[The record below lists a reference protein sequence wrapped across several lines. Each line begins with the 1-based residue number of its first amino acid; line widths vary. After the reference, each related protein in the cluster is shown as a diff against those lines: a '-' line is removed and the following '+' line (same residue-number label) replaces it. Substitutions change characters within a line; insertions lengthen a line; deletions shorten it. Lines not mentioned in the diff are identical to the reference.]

1 MMTTGGQASGRSPRD
16 GDVRGACLD
25 VAERLAAAGGAG
37 TAVAVLLEHGGR
49 LRCAAVAGAAQVRD
63 NLPCDAGA
71 PGRALATARDAAGRP
86 GEGSVLPPGAP
97 ETALPVVT
105 GGRVASVVVVGGAA
119 PAGAALLAEAR
130 ACAAAL
136 GSRLAAAPAPA
147 ETPARRLLRD
157 LARLSALEAPAEIGA
172 AVLDAAL
179 VVTPLDSALLAV
191 RGRDGALR
199 PRWATGPL
207 AGVLRDVPLAML
219 EDAVRDGAS
228 WRTAGSDG
236 APALAALRERGAR
249 TVIAAGLSA
258 GEGEPDGILLGGAR
272 RAVRL
277 TTGEA
282 ELLELLAAH
291 AAGAL
296 RAAGRLATLRRR
308 AESDPLTGLGHH
320 ATFHAALAGAHRRP
334 RTAVV
339 LCDLD
344 GFKALNDT
352 RGHLHGDDVLRGV
365 AAALEGAL
373 RRGDRLFRIGG
384 DEFAALVAV
393 ESAEEAREAGQRLR
407 AAVEDAGLGV
417 SVSVGVAVPGEGE
430 PDHAVL
436 ARADRALYRV
446 KATGRDG
453 VAVAEDAAAAS
464 PAT

>member
-1 MMTTGGQASGRSPRD
+1 MTSGGQVSGCGPRAS
-16 GDVRGACLD
+16 DVPGACLD
-25 VAERLAAAGGAG
+25 VAERLAGAGGPG
-37 TAVAVLLEHGGR
+37 TAVAVLLERGGR
-49 LRCAAVAGAAQVRD
+49 LRCAAAAGAAEVRD
-63 NLPCDAGA
+63 RLPLDGGA
-71 PGRALATARDAAGRP
+71 PGRALATGRDAAGRP

-97 ETALPVVT
+97 ETALPVVVA
-105 GGRVASVVVVGGAA
+105 GRVAGAVVVGGDA
-119 PAGAALLAEAR
+119 PAAAALLAEAR

-136 GSRLAAAPAPA
+136 GQRLAAAGSPP
-147 ETPARRLLRD
+147 ESPARRLLRD
-157 LARLSALEAPAEIGA
+157 LARLSALETPAEIGA

-179 VVTPLDSALLAV
+179 AVTPLDSALLAV
-191 RGRDGALR
+191 PGDDGALR

-207 AGVLRDVPLAML
+207 ADVLADVPPATL
-219 EDAVRDGAS
+219 ERALRDGAS
-228 WRTAGSDG
+228 WRTAGPHG
-236 APALAALRERGAR
+236 PAELAGLRARGAR
-249 TVIAAGLSA
+249 TVVAAGLVA
-258 GEGEPDGILLGGAR
+258 GPAEPEGVLAGAAR

-296 RAAGRLATLRRR
+296 RAAARVAALRRR

-352 RGHLHGDDVLRGV
+352 RGHQHGDAVLRGV
-365 AAALEGAL
+365 AAALQGAL
-373 RRGDRLFRIGG
+373 RRGDRLYRIGG

-393 ESAEEAREAGQRLR
+393 EGADDAHEVGQRLR
-407 AAVEDAGLGV
+407 AAVEDADLGV
-417 SVSVGVAVPGEGE
+417 SVSVGVAVPGDGE
-430 PDHAVL
+430 PDQAVL

-446 KATGRDG
+446 KAAGRDG
-453 VAVAEDAAAAS
+453 VALAEDAATLGH
-464 PAT
+464 AT